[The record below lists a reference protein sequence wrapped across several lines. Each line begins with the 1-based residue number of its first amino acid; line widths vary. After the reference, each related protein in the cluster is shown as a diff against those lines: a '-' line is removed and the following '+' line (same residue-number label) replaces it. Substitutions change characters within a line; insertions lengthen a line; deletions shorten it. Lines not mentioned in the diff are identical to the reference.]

1 MVDRLTNVEIEDILS
16 SIRRLVSEE
25 ARPPLV
31 RQPPKLVLT
40 EADRVDISPQRL
52 APEDMLEA
60 RISELEALLGVPGG
74 TFEPDEGD
82 PFPPVPAS
90 PASATP
96 ALEAARPVAPVRASP
111 VPTARAAEPEVP
123 EPRPPE
129 SEAPESEAPEP
140 EAPEPEA
147 PEPEVIAA
155 AGEPAQA
162 DDWIDAPPHEADRI
176 DDGMDVIDEH
186 LLREMVRDILRD
198 ELQGALGE
206 RITRNVRKL
215 VRAEIARALSSRD
228 L

>member
-129 SEAPESEAPEP
+129 PEAPES
-140 EAPEPEA
+140 EA